1 MSKNKNVILNVSE
14 ESENINLYAFRS
26 FASLRM
32 TKLKIMAWFLIL
44 AVLLA
49 ALVYRIIAC
58 IKKSKQSG
66 EEWNLADKY
75 AANDFGE

>member
-1 MSKNKNVILNVSE
+1 
-14 ESENINLYAFRS
+14 
-26 FASLRM
+26 M
-32 TKLKIMAWFLIL
+32 TWYLIL
-44 AVLLA
+44 VVLLA

-75 AANDFGE
+75 AANEFGE

>member
-1 MSKNKNVILNVSE
+1 
-14 ESENINLYAFRS
+14 
-26 FASLRM
+26 M
-32 TKLKIMAWFLIL
+32 TWYLIL

-49 ALVYRIIAC
+49 AFVYRIIAC

-75 AANDFGE
+75 AANEFGE